1 MTDEE
6 IKAIAASN
14 ARAIEALTESIREL
28 RAGVAE
34 SQQEYQ
40 RDRAQLYS
48 LMADYTSYQ
57 SCIYRVL
64 ENLDRRQGE
73 IVDILRLVTQRLND
87 INE

>member
-1 MTDEE
+1 MTDEAL
-6 IKAIAASN
+6 KAIAASN

-28 RAGVAE
+28 RSGVAE

-48 LMADYTSYQ
+48 LMADSTQNQ
-57 SCIYRVL
+57 SRIYRVL